1 MRLSKAHNLNLKD
14 GSAIYYP
21 NFFNKNE
28 ADKYFKYL
36 RNNLEWQQDK
46 ITVFGKTYDQPR
58 LTAFFGNNNK
68 PYSYSGITMYPKIF
82 ENDLLQLK
90 NLIENGL
97 KYNNSENPTV
107 NINYEKTETHHKI
120 IVSDNGI
127 GIKKQYHE
135 KIFEMFKRLHNRGA
149 YEGSGIGLA
158 IVKLS
163 VEKLGGTVKI
173 ESEEGKGSRFVIM
186 L

>member
-90 NLIENGL
+90 
-97 KYNNSENPTV
+97 S
-107 NINYEKTETHHKI
+107 
-120 IVSDNGI
+120 
-127 GIKKQYHE
+127 
-135 KIFEMFKRLHNRGA
+135 
-149 YEGSGIGLA
+149 
-158 IVKLS
+158 
-163 VEKLGGTVKI
+163 
-173 ESEEGKGSRFVIM
+173 
-186 L
+186 